1 MQQMKKK
8 MDFLEIY
15 KHTTFKAVPIKQLQ
29 QAVTNKTL
37 KQL

>member
-1 MQQMKKK
+1 MEKKHG
-8 MDFLEIY
+8 FVFEIY
-15 KHTTFKAVPIKQLQ
+15 QHTTFKAVPITQLQ

>member
-1 MQQMKKK
+1 
-8 MDFLEIY
+8 MDILEIY
-15 KHTTFKAVPIKQLQ
+15 QHTTFKAVAIKQLQ